1 MKSFAYILPRV
12 PAKQSVAALC
22 WDVVLAEEKANLPVD
37 SAVDFLIFRNDEP
50 DPRAF
55 WLVPA
60 EDRTVET
67 NNKF

>member
-37 SAVDFLIFRNDEP
+37 RVENFLLFLNEEP
-50 DPRAF
+50 DLRAF
-55 WLVPA
+55 WLVPV
-60 EDRTVET
+60 ESWTVE
-67 NNKF
+67 